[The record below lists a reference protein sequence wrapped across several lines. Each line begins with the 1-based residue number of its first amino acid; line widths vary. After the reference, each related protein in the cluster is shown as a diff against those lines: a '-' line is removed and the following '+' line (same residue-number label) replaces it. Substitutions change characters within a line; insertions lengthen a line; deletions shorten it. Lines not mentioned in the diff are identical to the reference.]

1 MKKRLIF
8 LVVLMLVGTGSAA
21 AVAAVTKPRN
31 TVRPTTSGVAKQGEV
46 LTADPGTWTGTQPI
60 TFTYQWRRCDS
71 NGANCS
77 NIIGATSKTYT
88 LTSVDVGNR
97 LRVRVRGA
105 NSAGATNATSPA
117 TAVVAAKATRSLALD
132 ANRSAVTYGGVVTLT
147 GSVANGQAGDS
158 VTITEH
164 RLPAVGGLQTQTVTT
179 VQAAADGSFSVQV
192 HPVIHTL
199 YRAST
204 GQTTSNS
211 VSVQVRPKLMLSR
224 IGVHRF
230 LARVVAARSFV
241 GRYGVLQRWSASRH
255 HWLSVG
261 RVFFTRELS
270 ITSPTVVSRATFRAR
285 FHRARIRVLI
295 RGSQVGPGYLAAF
308 SNLARA

>member
-1 MKKRLIF
+1 MQKRFIVLA
-8 LVVLMLVGTGSAA
+8 VLMLAGPGS
-21 AVAAVTKPRN
+21 AVAAVTKPQN
-31 TVRPTTSGVAKQGEV
+31 TVRPTISGVAKQGEV
-46 LTADPGTWTGTQPI
+46 LTADAGTWTGTQPI

-105 NSAGATNATSPA
+105 NSAGATNATSLP
-117 TAVVAAKATRSLALD
+117 TAVVTAKAPKSLALD
-132 ANRSAVTYGGVVTLT
+132 ANRSAVTYGGSVTLT

-158 VTITEH
+158 VTINEH

-179 VQAAADGSFSVQV
+179 VQTAADGSFGVQV

-199 YRAST
+199 YRASS

-224 IGVHRF
+224 IGMHRF

-241 GRYGVLQRWSASRH
+241 GRYGMLQRWSVRRH
-255 HWLSVG
+255 HWTSVR

-285 FHRARIRVLI
+285 FHQARIRVLI
-295 RGSQVGPGYLAAF
+295 PGSQVAPGYLIAF